1 MGDGTDGTD
10 GTCRAQFCKA
20 RCYRDAW
27 PKGRQVGAQAQAAQA
42 AGEVSKLAEVQEI
55 LEGRIFV
62 TKLQGMKDSEPPWPF
77 QFVYRTKKELMRYFF
92 KL

>member
-1 MGDGTDGTD
+1 MLTSSHWTIAASPPRMGDGTDGTD

-62 TKLQGMKDSEPPWPF
+62 TKLQGMKDSEPP
-77 QFVYRTKKELMRYFF
+77 
-92 KL
+92 

>member
-1 MGDGTDGTD
+1 MLTSHWTIAASPCMGDGTDGTS
-10 GTCRAQFCKA
+10 RAQFCKA

-27 PKGRQVGAQAQAAQA
+27 SKGRQVGAQAAQA

-62 TKLQGMKDSEPPWPF
+62 TKLQGMKDSEPP
-77 QFVYRTKKELMRYFF
+77 
-92 KL
+92 